1 MYKRPM
7 QTKKQPKT
15 VNESKNISKLPNKD
29 MYILVPTFIYCPIMG
44 AQYVLMKDYGR
55 VITFY

>member
-1 MYKRPM
+1 M

-15 VNESKNISKLPNKD
+15 VSESKNTSKLSNKD

-44 AQYVLMKDYGR
+44 AQYILIKDYGR